1 MIIAIAVIIGIFIVI
16 FAAKGIKV
24 VRPHEKGLIERLG
37 KFRKTADAGLHLIN
51 PLFERMTKIDIRE
64 RVIDIPPQEVIT
76 KDNVGVTV
84 DAVVYFEVTDPYKVI
99 YNVARFEVA
108 AIKLSQTNLRN
119 LIGELSLDESLTSR
133 QIVNT
138 KLRDILDEATDK
150 WGVRV
155 TRVELKKIDPPK
167 DITDAMSKQM
177 KAERTK
183 RAAILEAEGIKQ
195 AAILKAEGSRQAKV
209 LEAEGEA
216 GAIEKVAKATKYKKI
231 TIAQGEGQAVETVFN
246 AIHTGKPTND
256 LLAIKYLETLQ
267 KMADGKATKIFL
279 PIESSG
285 VMGSIAGIAELFK
298 AKEIGLRRFLR
309 NSPYL
314 NAEAAPPFCYLS

>member
-298 AKEIGLRRFLR
+298 AKEEGGK
-309 NSPYL
+309 
-314 NAEAAPPFCYLS
+314 EGKELS

>member
-16 FAAKGIKV
+16 FAAKGIKI
-24 VRPHEKGLIERLG
+24 VRPYEKGLIERLG
-37 KFRKTADAGLHLIN
+37 KFRKTADAGLQLIN
-51 PLFERMTKIDIRE
+51 PLFERMIKIDVRE

-133 QIVNT
+133 QVINT

-183 RAAILEAEGIKQ
+183 RAAILEAEGVKQ
-195 AAILKAEGSRQAKV
+195 AAILKAEGSRQAKI

-216 GAIEKVAKATKYKKI
+216 GAIKKVAEATKYKKI
-231 TIAQGEGQAVETVFN
+231 AVAQGEGQAVETVFN

-256 LLAIKYLETLQ
+256 LLAIKYLEALQ
-267 KMADGKATKIFL
+267 KMAEGKATKIFL

-298 AKEIGLRRFLR
+298 GKEEEKKK
-309 NSPYL
+309 NK
-314 NAEAAPPFCYLS
+314 